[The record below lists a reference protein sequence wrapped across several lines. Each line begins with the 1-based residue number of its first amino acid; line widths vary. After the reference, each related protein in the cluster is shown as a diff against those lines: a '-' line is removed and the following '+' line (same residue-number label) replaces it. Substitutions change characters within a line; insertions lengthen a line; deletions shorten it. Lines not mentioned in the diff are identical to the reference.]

1 MKTISFEYTDTKFTL
16 RLLTL
21 CFLTLLIL
29 VITTVN
35 LIGMGG
41 LILAFGVPI
50 LIFFVNKKKIKKQG
64 IANIFASYSEFT
76 IAAAT
81 AKVVY
86 ADIRTYQIER
96 YNGIYL
102 KVKFNDG
109 KSFKLQANAN
119 FCNPIQFD
127 TCCREFESVIQQYKA
142 NNNVQLT
149 RKPSMF
155 EQAWMLPFLVILTM
169 GLAGG
174 VIFAV
179 SNGKSIPPTFYT
191 SAVIVIPLWVGYLS
205 ARRKKRGN

>member
-119 FCNPIQFD
+119 FCKYSSTHAAGNL
-127 TCCREFESVIQQYKA
+127 KA
-142 NNNVQLT
+142 
-149 RKPSMF
+149 
-155 EQAWMLPFLVILTM
+155 
-169 GLAGG
+169 
-174 VIFAV
+174 
-179 SNGKSIPPTFYT
+179 
-191 SAVIVIPLWVGYLS
+191 
-205 ARRKKRGN
+205 